1 MKQKIILQLYGI
13 YIRDINE
20 DISEAADVIDKYA
33 TSLDIKIGESVLFQT
48 KRSDYCNFLHFL
60 FIYALISKLFFKF
73 IHQKLKQRT
82 DKIFHR
88 VICINST
95 R

>member
-1 MKQKIILQLYGI
+1 MYEKQKIILQLYGI

-48 KRSDYCNFLHFL
+48 KRFVDET
-60 FIYALISKLFFKF
+60 I
-73 IHQKLKQRT
+73 
-82 DKIFHR
+82 
-88 VICINST
+88 
-95 R
+95 